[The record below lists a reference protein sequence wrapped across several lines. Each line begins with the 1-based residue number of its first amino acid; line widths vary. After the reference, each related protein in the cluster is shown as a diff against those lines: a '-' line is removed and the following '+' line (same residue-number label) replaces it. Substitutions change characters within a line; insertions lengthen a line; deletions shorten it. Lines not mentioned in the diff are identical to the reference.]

1 MLSAKP
7 WKVEAVARLLLSVF
21 ICIFAGSVLASVL
34 HYGSGG
40 GKTSAKVFLPA
51 AAVALGFL
59 GAALVLLGKEWR
71 LERFMVR
78 LLLLAICLYAGMFLG
93 GWAQQIGG
101 APAADNSVGRM
112 IIATLSFQGAALGLT
127 AGFVRQHQ
135 VGWAEA
141 FGFSNQWRH
150 ALLLG
155 LITASIFLPL
165 GWVLQQGS
173 AQLITHLSRFSIEP
187 EEQQAVQALRIAFR
201 RVDRIALG
209 SVTILLAPV
218 AEEVLFRG
226 ILYPWIKQA
235 GFPRLAL
242 WTTSLAFA
250 AMHLNLVIFLPL
262 LVLAL
267 ILTLLYEKTNNLLAP
282 ITAHALFN
290 AMNFATLY
298 LIDKQSG

>member
-1 MLSAKP
+1 MLGDLSE
-7 WKVEAVARLLLSVF
+7 VE
-21 ICIFAGSVLASVL
+21 
-34 HYGSGG
+34 
-40 GKTSAKVFLPA
+40 
-51 AAVALGFL
+51 
-59 GAALVLLGKEWR
+59 
-71 LERFMVR
+71 
-78 LLLLAICLYAGMFLG
+78 
-93 GWAQQIGG
+93 
-101 APAADNSVGRM
+101 
-112 IIATLSFQGAALGLT
+112 
-127 AGFVRQHQ
+127 
-135 VGWAEA
+135 
-141 FGFSNQWRH
+141 QWRH

-187 EEQQAVQALRIAFR
+187 EEQQAVQALRIAVR